1 MSAHSTIDL
10 PGFSAPTTGPAPE
23 LQFPSI
29 QPSLGNLNALMN
41 QLSLRQLFRFL
52 REDQSAFDQSLQQLS
67 IEECGDDG
75 DGDAE
80 S

>member
-1 MSAHSTIDL
+1 MSARSTIDL
-10 PGFSAPTTGPAPE
+10 PGFSAPTTGPAE
-23 LQFPSI
+23 LQFPAI

-67 IEECGDDG
+67 IEDCD